1 MTFINTPPDWK
12 AEGREPPVEL
22 KKKGFQSG
30 YKPPAEYFNWFWN
43 ITGKCLAEIQNI
55 IHDVDV
61 KKANL
66 DESGKLAQS
75 EIPNIDCGIWDSD
88 PIAAHN
94 ANESAHINMAIDGN
108 TTEIADNSMTLEEH
122 IVNTVAHQNLIVDG
136 NEN

>member
-1 MTFINTPPDWK
+1 MAMYTKNYN
-12 AEGREPPVEL
+12 L
-22 KKKGFQSG
+22 KK
-30 YKPPAEYFNWFWN
+30 PAPTDFVD
-43 ITGKCLAEIQNI
+43 IQDLNDNADI
-55 IHDVDV
+55 IDETL
-61 KKANL
+61 KAKADL
-66 DESGKLAQS
+66 TSGKLAQS

-122 IVNTVAHQNLIVDG
+122 IVNPVAHQNLIVDG